1 MTGVLGHLSPDA
13 MGYEGALLLLACAFV
28 LYALVLRSLLA
39 LIGRRPFWLLPLGG
53 SILLVAAAI
62 THGFA
67 AAVLTPLIPVD
78 PDIYKQSMA
87 LRTASLACLLG
98 CGVLGLAS
106 GYIYYRQMGE

>member
-1 MTGVLGHLSPDA
+1 MMAMLGRLSADA
-13 MGYEGALLLLACAFV
+13 LGYEGALLLLAFAFV
-28 LYALVLRSLLA
+28 LYAMVLRSLLA
-39 LIGRRPFWLLPLGG
+39 LIGRRMFWLMPLAG
-53 SILLVAAAI
+53 SILLVAAAA

-98 CGVLGLAS
+98 CGLLGLAS
-106 GYIYYRQMGE
+106 GYIYYHEMGE